1 MGIAL
6 KQDVCGA
13 KHHYIKRKE
22 ITMKKI
28 KVNYVSQI
36 EEELEAIGAT
46 PTQARVIGGV
56 MRGVA
61 GDVMNKRKGDVIR
74 FCVNDNKY
82 KLTLEK
88 EN

>member
-1 MGIAL
+1 
-6 KQDVCGA
+6 
-13 KHHYIKRKE
+13 
-22 ITMKKI
+22 MKKI
-28 KVNYVSQI
+28 KVNCVSQI

-74 FCVNDNKY
+74 LCVNGNKY